1 MYNRAFRQV
10 FYLSPKHGNPSPLE
24 GFPMC
29 QSRVLVVL
37 VAPKVQTAPATNEMG
52 PYQLSIIM
60 YSRYNICIILSDRY
74 IYIYIHIHI
83 YSKLLSYIML
93 SCFSMFPNYI
103 TICGETGSCFQL
115 SPKISVVIMLNWNS
129 MH

>member
-60 YSRYNICIILSDRY
+60 YSRYNICIILSDRDIY
-74 IYIYIHIHI
+74 IYIYIYTVNYYHILCYHVFPCSQI
-83 YSKLLSYIML
+83 ISLFAGKLVRAFNSHRKSLLS
-93 SCFSMFPNYI
+93 SC
-103 TICGETGSCFQL
+103 
-115 SPKISVVIMLNWNS
+115 
-129 MH
+129 